1 MTTTSRKFGQEKE
14 HYTTSKLEVTI
25 EFIKSIPYMMVVKRW
40 DTTFILYRAALKII
54 EFLSEKV
61 KNLDPNL
68 FLPPSAII
76 PTTMSILT
84 VNVRSLKKHLNDL
97 EALVHSLESPPN
109 VICLTETWLTDND
122 DIDSLLVPGYKNYA
136 IKNRNTHGG
145 GVMI

>member
-1 MTTTSRKFGQEKE
+1 
-14 HYTTSKLEVTI
+14 
-25 EFIKSIPYMMVVKRW
+25 MMVVKCW
-40 DTTFILYRAALKII
+40 DTTFILYRAALKIL

-68 FLPPSAII
+68 FLSPGAII

-109 VICLTETWLTDND
+109 VICLTETWLTMTS
-122 DIDSLLVPGYKNYA
+122 IPYWFQA
-136 IKNRNTHGG
+136 IRIMQLRIETHLAE
-145 GVMI
+145 V